1 MNVIRIPYISVK
13 KYNDMRKY
21 FATAALLAC
30 CILVSAQE
38 ADSSIVSGSRASAL
52 TSKSGTLI
60 RMECLTSE
68 SLSSMSE
75 HLEIEAC
82 VVTDVMSGR
91 AERAVL
97 FSSGKSGAYPTYR
110 SAVDEDEIQALLE
123 ALGRIIKEA
132 AERQPSPYVRLSFR
146 SRDGLSIGT
155 EWNLTDAR
163 RGVGARYVFVRHT
176 RYAGKPAVTFA
187 DTKRLSQIRDAV
199 VKASEA
205 LSAAK

>member
-1 MNVIRIPYISVK
+1 
-13 KYNDMRKY
+13 MRKFFVTATLLVFCI
-21 FATAALLAC
+21 FA
-30 CILVSAQE
+30 SAQV
-38 ADSSIVSGSRASAL
+38 ADSSVVLGSRASAL
-52 TSKSGTLI
+52 SSKSGSLI

-75 HLEIEAC
+75 YLEIEAC
-82 VVTDVMSGR
+82 VVTDVMSGS

-97 FSSGKSGAYPTYR
+97 FSSGKSGVHPTYR

-123 ALGRIIKEA
+123 ALDRIIKEA

-163 RGVGARYVFVRHT
+163 RGVGTWYVFVRHT
-176 RYAGKPAVTFA
+176 RYAGKPAVTFT

-199 VKASEA
+199 AKASEA
-205 LSAAK
+205 IAAAK